1 MKKLT
6 TTKKFLN
13 HYKSRVSEKNDKSF
27 QYVVDKLLKN
37 QKLEKRYKD
46 HHLSGILKD
55 FKECHLKS
63 DLLLIYQVFEDEI
76 RLIDIGS
83 NAQLF
88 K

>member
-6 TTKKFLN
+6 TTRKFLK
-13 HYKSRVSEKNDKSF
+13 HYKKRVSEKNDEIFK
-27 QYVVDKLLKN
+27 YVVEKLLKGE
-37 QKLEKRYKD
+37 KLERKFKD
-46 HHLSGILKD
+46 HQLSGQLIE
-55 FKECHLKS
+55 FRECHLKS

-83 NAQLF
+83 HAQLF